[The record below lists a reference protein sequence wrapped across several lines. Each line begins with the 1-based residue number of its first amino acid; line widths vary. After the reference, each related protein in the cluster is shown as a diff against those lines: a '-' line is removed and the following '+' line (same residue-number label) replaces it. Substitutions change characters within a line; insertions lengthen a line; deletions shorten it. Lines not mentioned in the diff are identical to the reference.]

1 MTLLARVYWRKVPD
15 NRRVTVR
22 HAISASKPVQKATQG
37 GANYSDPMTEP
48 HRQYL
53 APDTLTV
60 AAGRPHREHDAP
72 VNAPIVLTSTYHET
86 RVPEPGDRIYARRS
100 NPTWDPF
107 EQALGAL
114 EGSDLPALVFGSGL
128 GAAAAALS
136 LVPAGG
142 AVVMPRHAY
151 AGSLSLAAELAAQGR
166 FHLCT
171 VDIAD
176 TAAVLADLDALAERF
191 DAGQVML
198 WLESPTNPM
207 LEVAELAV
215 LAEAAHAIGAVVVA
229 DNTFNTPIVHRPLE
243 AGVDVVLHS
252 VTKWL
257 SGHSDVVLGALVTA
271 DAGLRDRLLMHR
283 TLHGAIA
290 GPFEVW
296 LALRG
301 LRTLALRMERS
312 QATASSLAHRLADHP
327 AVRHVRYPGLPS
339 DPGHERA
346 AAQFSGFGGIVS
358 IELESVAAADALV
371 AAVRL
376 WLPATSLGGVESLIE
391 RRRRQRAEPAT
402 VPETLVRLSVGIE
415 NAEDLWADLDQ
426 ALRRAVGGRDAEL

>member
-1 MTLLARVYWRKVPD
+1 MALELTD
-15 NRRVTVR
+15 
-22 HAISASKPVQKATQG
+22 
-37 GANYSDPMTEP
+37 
-48 HRQYL
+48 L

-60 AAGRPHREHDAP
+60 AAGRPPREHDSP
-72 VNAPIVLTSTYHET
+72 VNAPIVLSTTYHET
-86 RVPEPGDRIYARRS
+86 RAPEAGDRIYARGS

-107 EQALGAL
+107 EEALGAL
-114 EGSDLPALVFGSGL
+114 EGADLPALVFGSGL

-136 LVPAGG
+136 LVPTGG

-151 AGSLSLAAELAAQGR
+151 AGSISLAADLAAQGR
-166 FHLCT
+166 FELHA

-176 TAAVLADLDALAERF
+176 TAAVLALLDALAGRF

-207 LEVAELAV
+207 LEVAELSV
-215 LAEAAHAIGAVVVA
+215 LTDAAHATGAVVVA

-257 SGHSDVVLGALVTA
+257 AGHSDVVLGALVTSEA
-271 DAGLRDRLLMHR
+271 DLRARLLAHR

-312 QATASSLAHRLADHP
+312 QSTAASLAHRLADHP
-327 AVRHVRYPGLPS
+327 AVRRVRYPGLPT

-346 AAQFSGFGGIVS
+346 AAQFNGFGGIVS
-358 IELESVAAADALV
+358 IELEDVATADALV
-371 AAVRL
+371 SAVQL
-376 WLPATSLGGVESLIE
+376 WLPATSLGGVESLVE
-391 RRRRQRAEPAT
+391 RRRRQPAEPVT
-402 VPETLVRLSVGIE
+402 VPESLVRLSVGIE
-415 NAEDLWADLDQ
+415 NPDDLWADLEQ
-426 ALRRAVGGRDAEL
+426 ALRRAVGGRDGGL

>member
-1 MTLLARVYWRKVPD
+1 MALELTD
-15 NRRVTVR
+15 
-22 HAISASKPVQKATQG
+22 
-37 GANYSDPMTEP
+37 
-48 HRQYL
+48 L

-60 AAGRPHREHDAP
+60 AAGRPPREHDSP
-72 VNAPIVLTSTYHET
+72 VNAPIVLSTTYHET
-86 RVPEPGDRIYARRS
+86 RAPEAGDRIYARGS

-107 EQALGAL
+107 EEALGAL
-114 EGSDLPALVFGSGL
+114 EGADLPALVFGSGL

-136 LVPAGG
+136 LVPTGG

-151 AGSLSLAAELAAQGR
+151 AGSISLAADLAAQGR
-166 FHLCT
+166 FELHA

-176 TAAVLADLDALAERF
+176 TAAVLALLDALAGRF

-207 LEVAELAV
+207 LEVAELSV
-215 LAEAAHAIGAVVVA
+215 LADAAHTTGAVVVA

-257 SGHSDVVLGALVTA
+257 AGHSDVVLGALVTSEA
-271 DAGLRDRLLMHR
+271 DLRARLLAHR

-312 QATASSLAHRLADHP
+312 QSTAASLAHRLADHP
-327 AVRHVRYPGLPS
+327 AVRRVRYPGLPT

-346 AAQFSGFGGIVS
+346 AAQFNGFGGIVS
-358 IELESVAAADALV
+358 IELEDVATADALV
-371 AAVRL
+371 SAVQL
-376 WLPATSLGGVESLIE
+376 WLPATSLGGVESLVE
-391 RRRRQRAEPAT
+391 RRRRQPAEPVT
-402 VPETLVRLSVGIE
+402 VPESLVRLSVGIE
-415 NAEDLWADLDQ
+415 NPDDLWADLEQ
-426 ALRRAVGGRDAEL
+426 ALRRAVGGRDGGL

>member
-1 MTLLARVYWRKVPD
+1 
-15 NRRVTVR
+15 
-22 HAISASKPVQKATQG
+22 
-37 GANYSDPMTEP
+37 MTEQHP
-48 HRQYL
+48 PYGNL
-53 APDTLTV
+53 APDTLVV
-60 AAGRPHREHDAP
+60 AAGRPPREHDAP
-72 VNAPIVLTSTYHET
+72 VNAPIVLSSTFHET
-86 RVPEPGDRIYARRS
+86 RAPEAGDRIYARGS

-107 EQALGAL
+107 EEALGLL
-114 EGSDLPALVFGSGL
+114 EGAGLPALVFGSGL

-136 LVPAGG
+136 LVPTGG
-142 AVVMPRHAY
+142 VVIMPRHGY
-151 AGSLSLAAELAAQGR
+151 AGSLSLAADLEASGR
-166 FHLCT
+166 FELHL

-176 TAAVLADLDALAERF
+176 TESVLSLLEALAVRST
-191 DAGQVML
+191 DGALML

-215 LAEAAHAIGAVVVA
+215 LTAAAHAAGAIVVA

-243 AGVDVVLHS
+243 SGVDVVLHS

-257 SGHSDVVLGALVTA
+257 AGHSDVVLGALVTN
-271 DAGLRDRLLMHR
+271 DPTLRERLLSHR

-312 QATASSLAHRLADHP
+312 QENAATLAHRLAGHP
-327 AVRHVRYPGLPS
+327 AVRRVRYPGLPT

-346 AAQFSGFGGIVS
+346 AAQFNGFGGIIS
-358 IELESVAAADALV
+358 IELDDIATADALV

-391 RRRRQRAEPAT
+391 RRRRQPAEPAT
-402 VPETLVRLSVGIE
+402 VPEELVRLSVGIE
-415 NAEDLWADLDQ
+415 NVDDLWADLDR
-426 ALRRAVGGRDAEL
+426 ALRGTRAS